1 MQLHYFSKSD
11 KIIMNTNGGEDLAHR
26 IYKILVILFFAVLSA
41 FLIYS
46 AVKSFSPSDIV
57 EEPTVDEFLSEDT
70 TPDIPDKPEK
80 EETEQLPT
88 PHAFLSN
95 LPDADSAE
103 RAVTDAVY
111 DENCTIARWYVPD
124 RSILPDKARYS
135 IDLDMGDGT
144 AVSQS
149 YFTMWPRMGFILLA
163 DGENRE
169 ILAPNGAVINVQDDH
184 YLAFM
189 SARTVFGTPVFLD
202 CNTGKYVNLLTDGTI
217 TECDYDDKRDSRGI
231 VFDYPSY
238 FGQTDNINCKVV
250 YNGRGFGYNIEGE
263 DARNVPY
270 SYEKAFSH
278 SEGFG
283 CAYDDDNR
291 VYFFNETGRL
301 RIGGMAINADM
312 YGCGTVNDERAL
324 GYYYFDE
331 GLTRITRR
339 RYRRGQLISEYHTF
353 IDREGNE
360 FKTPDDY
367 SVYSYS
373 NGMILLEKDGMFG
386 YMNSRG
392 KWIMQ
397 PEYSYARPFFEGLAV
412 VGEKDGKKG
421 MIDRNGNYVIPPIF
435 DEIADCSG
443 GVITAYDKEMGWQV
457 LNKQITLPTETVGE
471 ETAVTEE

>member
-1 MQLHYFSKSD
+1 MAR
-11 KIIMNTNGGEDLAHR
+11 KIKKLF
-26 IYKILVILFFAVLSA
+26 VILLFVALSVL
-41 FLIYS
+41 LIYRITDG
-46 AVKSFSPSDIV
+46 FSPA
-57 EEPTVDEFLSEDT
+57 
-70 TPDIPDKPEK
+70 DIPPGLSDDTPEDIPVKDETEQKEPIEDIK
-80 EETEQLPT
+80 EETEEKETEKYPT
-88 PHAFLSN
+88 PHGYLSN
-95 LPDADSAE
+95 LPDADSAQ

-124 RSILPDKARYS
+124 RSVLPDKPKYE
-135 IDLDMGDGT
+135 IELDMGDGVS
-144 AVSQS
+144 VSQS

-163 DGENRE
+163 DGQNRE
-169 ILAPNGAVINVQDDH
+169 ILAPNGAVIDVQDDH

-217 TECDYDDKRDSRGI
+217 NECDYDDKRDSRGI

-238 FGQTDNINCKVV
+238 FGQSDNINCKVT
-250 YNGRGFGYNIEGE
+250 YNGRRFGFNITGDE
-263 DARNVPY
+263 DARNVP
-270 SYEKAFSH
+270 SAYEKAFSH

-291 VYFFNETGRL
+291 VYFFNELGRL
-301 RIGGMAINADM
+301 RIGGLAINADM
-312 YGCGTVNDERAL
+312 YGCGSMNDERAL

-339 RYRRGQLISEYHTF
+339 RYQRGKLISEYHTF

-373 NGMILLEKDGMFG
+373 NGRILLEKDGHFG
-386 YMNSRG
+386 YMTSRG
-392 KWIMQ
+392 KWLGE
-397 PEYSYARPFFEGLAV
+397 PSYTYARPFFEGLAV

-421 MIDRNGNYVIPPIF
+421 MIDRNGAYVIPPIF
-435 DEIADCSG
+435 DEITDCSG
-443 GVITAYDKEMGWQV
+443 GVITVYDKEMGWQV
-457 LNKQITLPTETVGE
+457 LNKQVAIPTATVE
-471 ETAVTEE
+471 KTEEVKTE